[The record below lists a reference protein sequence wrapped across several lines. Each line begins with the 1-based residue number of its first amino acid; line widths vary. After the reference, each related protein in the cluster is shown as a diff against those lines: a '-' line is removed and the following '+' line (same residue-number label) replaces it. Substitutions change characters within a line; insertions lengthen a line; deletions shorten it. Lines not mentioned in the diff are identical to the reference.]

1 MKIYK
6 TYKVKYNNNA
16 IKYFNS
22 KDFSTLL
29 FFLYNVK
36 TSIQNGIILIEET
49 NNIPKNKYV
58 TTI

>member
-22 KDFSTLL
+22 EDFSNLL
-29 FFLYNVK
+29 FFLNHLK
-36 TSIQNGIILIEET
+36 TPIQNGIISIKET